1 MTTVSGMYLF
11 WLLSLLMAN
20 GVRHNVA
27 LIQWQHTEH
36 IAHVRHIEHVNYLA
50 FLTRPVVT
58 KPILAAP
65 VAPRPI
71 APSTSPVH
79 TSVPVAPV
87 YAPAGDYSCS
97 ALESLWVSAGGNPAS
112 EFIAAQIATAES
124 GGNPRAI
131 SPTSDYGLWQINSSN
146 APGSEMLNPYANVRE
161 AIALSG
167 NGTNWSPW
175 TTFTSGIYAS
185 EC

>member
-1 MTTVSGMYLF
+1 MYLF

-20 GVRHNVA
+20 GMQHHTA
-27 LIQWQHTEH
+27 LIQYQHIQH
-36 IAHVRHIEHVNYLA
+36 VAHVKHVEHVDYLV
-50 FLTRPVVT
+50 FLTKLENSTPKT
-58 KPILAAP
+58 AAP
-65 VAPRPI
+65 TVQPI
-71 APSTSPVH
+71 AAPKTSPVQ
-79 TSVPVAPV
+79 VAPV
-87 YAPAGDYSCS
+87 SAPAGDYSCS

-146 APGSEMLNPYANVRE
+146 APGYEMLNPYANVRE

-185 EC
+185 QC